1 MRYRV
6 WDTDINRLF
15 GTYETDAE
23 ALALVRVLA
32 PVYGEDIGDLAMT
45 TERDDGTFGP
55 ARWGFALLVYVEW
68 RDAWRLGVG

>member
-15 GTYETDAE
+15 GTYETEEE

-32 PVYGEDIGDLAMT
+32 PSYGEDIEDLAMT
-45 TERDDGTFGP
+45 FEHDDGTFFP
-55 ARWGFALLVYVEW
+55 ALWGFALLGYVEW
-68 RDAWRLGVG
+68 LDAERMGAG